1 MPACL
6 TSVACQQLNP
16 APPSASGSAR
26 RASSSAT
33 SVPRRFTHSVRALP
47 GITFAASSGNG
58 DCGFAR
64 QWTSISKVHRVE
76 GVAIYLTSQT
86 EGVPP
91 ALLHNLKHNSVLHK
105 RVILLTVGT
114 ALTPSVP
121 SEQRIKAQA
130 LGNGIERVVLRFG
143 FMETSHVPAAL
154 ALLLDPPAPMETTF
168 VVARQLRPST
178 SLAVILTP
186 AASAFRVRCA
196 RSKQVRLAGTPCPAR
211 SSIQSWFHGT

>member
-6 TSVACQQLNP
+6 TPVARQQRNP
-16 APPSASGSAR
+16 APPSASCSA

-33 SVPRRFTHSVRALP
+33 SAPRRSTHSVRALP
-47 GITFAASSGNG
+47 GIAFAASSGNG

-64 QWTSISKVHRVE
+64 QRTSISKIHSVE

-105 RVILLTVGT
+105 RVILLTVDT

-130 LGNGIERVVLRFG
+130 LGDGIERVVLRFG
-143 FMETSHVPAAL
+143 FMETPHVPAAL
-154 ALLLDPPAPMETTF
+154 ALLPDPPAPMETTF
-168 VVARQLRPST
+168 VLARQLRPST

-196 RSKQVRLAGTPCPAR
+196 RSKQVRLAGAPCPAR
-211 SSIQSWFHGT
+211 SFIQSWFRCT